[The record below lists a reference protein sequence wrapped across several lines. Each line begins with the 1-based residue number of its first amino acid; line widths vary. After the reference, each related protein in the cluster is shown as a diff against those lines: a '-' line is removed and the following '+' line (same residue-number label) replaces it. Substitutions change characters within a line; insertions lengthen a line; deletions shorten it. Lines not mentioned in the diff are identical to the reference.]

1 MSLTNH
7 LPDGWSAAT
16 LADVGV
22 WSSGGTPSKKRPEYH
37 GGDIPWVLTGDL
49 DDGPLIEIPNSITCA
64 GLENSSAKLFPDGT
78 LLMAMYGATIGKL
91 AVLRHEAATNQA
103 CAALL
108 PSKANQNSLKY
119 VYYFLLAKRE
129 GFKKAGKGGAQP
141 NISQTV
147 IKETPI
153 PVAPLNEQQRIVE
166 KIETLFARLDKG
178 EEAVR
183 DVQKLLTRYRQSVLK
198 SAVTGQ
204 LTADWRAQRKDQL
217 EQGDNLL
224 ARILETRHE
233 NWDGRG
239 KYKDPLEPEIGQFSD
254 LPEGWTWASV
264 DQVSSHFG
272 NGLSKKPVLEE
283 NEFPILRIS
292 AARAMKVSVDDLR
305 YYDPSEGENID
316 RFWVKTGDL
325 LFTRYNGSARL
336 VGVCGQMREEQ
347 SVLHPD
353 KLIKARPIELPDL
366 STDFLELAWNCGVT
380 RQHIAKN
387 IKTTAGQ
394 QGVAGSDIKTAPFPL
409 PSGPEQIEIATRV
422 WDVFGRTDAMA
433 NWCET
438 ELKRSA
444 SLRQSILKDAFA
456 GKLVPQ
462 DPTDEPASALL
473 ARIAAEKPT
482 AKKTR
487 RKTSA

>member
-1 MSLTNH
+1 VSLTNH

-64 GLENSSAKLFPDGT
+64 GLKNSSAKLFPDGT

-153 PVAPLNEQQRIVE
+153 AVAPLNEQLRIVE

-204 LTADWRAQRKDQL
+204 LTADWRAKRVDQL
-217 EQGDNLL
+217 EHGHDLL
-224 ARILETRHE
+224 ARILETGRE
-233 NWDGRG
+233 SWDGRG
-239 KYKDPLEPEIGQFSD
+239 KYKAPDAPDTAELPD
-254 LPEGWTWASV
+254 LPTGWVWASV
-264 DQVSSHFG
+264 DQLARIMGGLTKNSKRKEMSMTRPMLRVANVYQNRLELDDIHETGITEGELARVSLQARDILVVEG
-272 NGLSKKPVLEE
+272 NGSKSQIGRMAVWSDEIPNAVHQNHLIKVRLHEAALAEFMVAWFQSPIGRQVVEKVASSTSGLYTLSISKIAAMVAPLPSLEEVDEIVRGVEEAHSKIAVLEE
-283 NEFPILRIS
+283 
-292 AARAMKVSVDDLR
+292 
-305 YYDPSEGENID
+305 
-316 RFWVKTGDL
+316 
-325 LFTRYNGSARL
+325 
-336 VGVCGQMREEQ
+336 
-347 SVLHPD
+347 
-353 KLIKARPIELPDL
+353 
-366 STDFLELAWNCGVT
+366 
-380 RQHIAKN
+380 
-387 IKTTAGQ
+387 
-394 QGVAGSDIKTAPFPL
+394 
-409 PSGPEQIEIATRV
+409 
-422 WDVFGRTDAMA
+422 
-433 NWCET
+433 WCET

-482 AKKTR
+482 AKKPR